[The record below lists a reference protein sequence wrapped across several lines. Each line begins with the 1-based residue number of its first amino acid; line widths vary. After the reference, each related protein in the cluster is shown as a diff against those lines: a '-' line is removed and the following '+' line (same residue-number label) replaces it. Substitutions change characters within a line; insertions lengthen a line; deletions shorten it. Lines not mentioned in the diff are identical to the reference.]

1 MPDAPKPASLLDSLR
16 AQSTA
21 VRAQGEAAKRPVE
34 EALADM
40 DRRLWRAFRWL
51 DEAMGHLEVIHP
63 EVAHRFGI
71 PNIVTVERPQFERGF
86 ASYRRKA
93 LGGQELLEHVELF
106 YRLTGGQPIVL
117 KVHPG
122 SALGIE
128 ERLRVS
134 SMPYTYQTEM
144 DEKRIVRFGVF
155 QITPVITAN
164 IRFEPD
170 YHHQTIE
177 VILRNVDRF
186 ESVALDFAPEKLDEV
201 ALEDLVR
208 FMLGEPNGFLRRAP
222 LAGFRARRDALN
234 GNQVVVRAG

>member
-1 MPDAPKPASLLDSLR
+1 MANAPKPGSLLDALR

-34 EALADM
+34 EALAEI

-51 DEAMGHLEVIHP
+51 DEAIGHLEVIQP
-63 EVAHRFGI
+63 AVTHRFVI

-93 LGGQELLEHVELF
+93 LAGQDLLEHVEVF
-106 YRLTGGQPIVL
+106 YRLTGGQAVLL

-122 SALGIE
+122 SATGVE

-134 SMPYTYQTEM
+134 SMPYQYQTEQ
-144 DEKRIVRFGVF
+144 DEKRVVRFGVF
-155 QITPVITAN
+155 QITPTITAN

-186 ESVALDFAPEKLDEV
+186 ESVALDFAPDKLDEP
-201 ALEDLVR
+201 ALEDLVK

-222 LAGFRARRDALN
+222 LAGFRARRDAAN
-234 GNQVVVRAG
+234 GNQVAVRAG